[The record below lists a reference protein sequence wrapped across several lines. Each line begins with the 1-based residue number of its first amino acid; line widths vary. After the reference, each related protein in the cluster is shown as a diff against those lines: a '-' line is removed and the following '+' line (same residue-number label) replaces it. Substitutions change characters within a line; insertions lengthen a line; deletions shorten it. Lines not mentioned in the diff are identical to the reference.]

1 VPEHFEVIVVGSGAV
16 GAATAYWLSRRLGDR
31 VLVLEQY
38 GIADLREA
46 SGDHSRII
54 RHAYSRPEYTALTP
68 AAYQTWG
75 VVEHATGLP
84 LVRRTGGLVVA
95 STRTSGAAGLTQMAA
110 AMADQDI
117 VYEELTGPEVVRRWP
132 QWRLDDQHLALHD
145 VEAGFVD
152 IRQAT
157 AALVSLARDNGATV
171 LEGARVEGIEETDGE
186 IRVRTAEAAYTA
198 ASIALCAGADNP
210 TLLKLVGAP
219 LPITLT
225 QEQVTYFAT
234 TKVREFA
241 PDRFPV
247 YVYLDGETVHY
258 GIPVYGEVAVKA
270 AIDASGP
277 VVTPATRTDTPD
289 PQRVD
294 RVRRFLER
302 YLPDAVGPEIYTRVC
317 CYDAPPDRDLIVD
330 FLPGSR
336 RAVLFAGAG
345 HGAKFAALVGRILSE
360 LLLDGETRF
369 PIDAFRADRPALSD
383 PATVTA
389 GRSNSL

>member
-1 VPEHFEVIVVGSGAV
+1 VPEHFETIVVGSGAV
-16 GAATAYWLSRRLGDR
+16 GAATAYWLSRRLGGR

-68 AAYQTWG
+68 AAYQSWG
-75 VVEHATGLP
+75 VVEQATGLP

-95 STRTSGAAGLTQMAA
+95 STQTSGAAGLTQMAA
-110 AMADQDI
+110 AMAERDL
-117 VYEELTGPEVVRRWP
+117 VYEELTASEVMRRWP
-132 QWRLDDQHLALHD
+132 QWRLDDHHLGLYD
-145 VEAGFVD
+145 VEAGILD

-157 AALVSLARDNGATV
+157 AALVSLARDNGAV
-171 LEGARVEGIEETDGE
+171 VREGTHVEAIEETDGAV
-186 IRVRTAEAAYTA
+186 RVHTAESDYTA
-198 ASIALCAGADNP
+198 GSLALCGGAGNS
-210 TLLKLVGAP
+210 TLLDLAGTP

-234 TKVREFA
+234 SKVREFA

-247 YVYLDGETVHY
+247 YVYLDGEMVHY
-258 GIPVYGEVAVKA
+258 GVPIYGEVAVKA

-277 VVTPATRTDTPD
+277 VVTPTTRTDAPD
-289 PQRVD
+289 PERVD
-294 RVRRFLER
+294 RVRHFLER
-302 YLPDAVGPEIYTRVC
+302 YLPEAVGPELYTRVC
-317 CYDAPPDRDLIVD
+317 CYDTPPDHDFIVD

-336 RAVLFAGAG
+336 RTVMFAGAG
-345 HGAKFAALVGRILSE
+345 HGAKFAALIGRILSE
-360 LLLDGETRF
+360 LLIDGESGF
-369 PIDAFRADRPALSD
+369 PIDAFRSDRPAIVD

-389 GRSNSL
+389 TRSNSL